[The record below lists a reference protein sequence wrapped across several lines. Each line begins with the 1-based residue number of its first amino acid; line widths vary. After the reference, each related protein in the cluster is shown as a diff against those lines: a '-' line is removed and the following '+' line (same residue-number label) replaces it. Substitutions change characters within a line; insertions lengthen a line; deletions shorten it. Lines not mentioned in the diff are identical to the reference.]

1 MSNPNT
7 AKAWEGL
14 GGPVSLDKYHFDGI
28 DPTLD
33 SCCQREIESN
43 RKYNALTSSLSRH
56 DVTLL
61 AERRRRHV
69 LHNLAFGSGC
79 RCSYDPNADGGEY
92 RALIELRKESH
103 LELVDAGGEQ
113 KEDPDLDDKRRIDKN
128 ISEADA
134 EDSDDEFDY
143 LLDEDLP
150 IDSDLEERR
159 RAELEFI
166 MLSHEIALH
175 HGYGAHRQMHPNR
188 ALKAAGLGVGRDPA
202 PAVVLHLFD
211 GNSRISASLDLY
223 LETLATEFK
232 GTKFIRSSGRSTLLM
247 DAELAAK
254 TLSTLKPDSD
264 IPALVAIRNGEVIAT
279 SAQLQG
285 LADHRNDGILSHAVR
300 DWLEHAHV
308 LLTAPPALDALCRIR
323 PEEDALLDNMRVGT
337 QNVQPRYDCGI
348 PTCCKPFFH
357 EHVGIATEAQDGVL
371 VSEETILGSEEGA
384 TGNS

>member
-7 AKAWEGL
+7 SKAWEGL

-69 LHNLAFGSGC
+69 LHNLPFGSGC

-92 RALIELRKESH
+92 RALLELRQESQ
-103 LELVDAGGEQ
+103 LGLVDDDEPKEQ
-113 KEDPDLDDKRRIDKN
+113 PDVDDKRNDN
-128 ISEADA
+128 QSNDAD
-134 EDSDDEFDY
+134 EKDSDDEFDY

-159 RAELEFI
+159 RAELEFV

-188 ALKAAGLGVGRDPA
+188 ALKAAGLGVARDPA

-211 GNSRISASLDLY
+211 GNSRLSATLDLY
-223 LETLATEFK
+223 LETLAKEFK

-247 DAELAAK
+247 DPELAAK
-254 TLSTLKPDSD
+254 ISPTLKPDSD
-264 IPALVAIRNGEVIAT
+264 IPALIAIRNGDVIAT
-279 SAQLQG
+279 SVQLQG
-285 LADHRNDGILSHAVR
+285 LCDHQNHAILPHVVR
-300 DWLEHAHV
+300 DWLDHANV

-323 PEEDALLDNMRVGT
+323 PEEDALLDNMRVGM

-348 PTCCKPFFH
+348 PTCSKPFFH
-357 EHVGIATEAQDGVL
+357 EHVGIATEAQDGLL
-371 VSEETILGSEEGA
+371 VPEETILGSEDGA
-384 TGNS
+384 TGNF